1 MRMSKQVMMGLA
13 SGMAMCWSAVAAPP
27 PALDRVPDDA
37 AVAFVMPT
45 VQGFV
50 TDLRTFVNR
59 VVPEAERADANAGL
73 DMFHSVVNM
82 PGMNPAGSAAAVMY
96 MDQDD
101 GMGTPPI
108 VLVLPVSD
116 FAQLRESMSAEGQ
129 GPVYQGE
136 ITGQTMYMKDI
147 GGGFAAVGPM
157 PALVQ
162 EFSGNAGHMGGHV
175 QRLGSQ
181 GQAALSANDVV
192 MIANLEI
199 LSPYIK
205 MAGAQMQQQMGMVA
219 MMMGPQAGQI
229 QPMME
234 MVSGLMTRLADEGRT
249 AVVGAQIDDKGV
261 SFDSGVQFKDGTE
274 SFAMLA
280 DKGNATKLLN
290 HLPGSDFMFA
300 YALDAS
306 HSGVAR
312 AFQAMAKLSEQAG
325 AQMKGVSF
333 LEMVQNAKGMA
344 GTMGSVPMMGAGLF
358 SNFVTVTVTDEAK
371 QTLQTMGTA
380 VKEAN
385 GQSAQG
391 LKYTTTWQDAAADIA
406 GVKVSSYSMQMMP
419 DGSPESQQIAPMMMI
434 MPTLFGPNGGPNGF
448 MAAVDGAV
456 VQTMSQNTPL
466 MEKAI
471 KAAREGNGLGS
482 GEAIKAVGSHLPDNR
497 VLEVYFSVDQVMNT
511 AGPLAAMF
519 GALPNFEKV
528 EKMNPIGFGA
538 SAGDG
543 GMLNRIYVP
552 NDVLSWFV
560 KFSEQ
565 MQGGGFEEAP
575 AEQGGRPRF

>member
-1 MRMSKQVMMGLA
+1 MRMSKQVMIGLA
-13 SGMAMCWSAVAAPP
+13 SGMAMCWSAAAAPP

-45 VQGFV
+45 MQGFV
-50 TDLRTFVNR
+50 TDLRSFVNR
-59 VVPEAERADANAGL
+59 VVPEAERADALAGL
-73 DMFHSVVNM
+73 DMFNGMLNM
-82 PGMNPAGSAAAVMY
+82 PGMNAEGSAAAVMY

-108 VLVLPVSD
+108 VLVVPVSD
-116 FAQLRESMSAEGQ
+116 FAQLRESMTAEGD
-129 GPVYQGE
+129 GPVFEGQVNGE
-136 ITGQTMYMKDI
+136 SVYMKDI
-147 GGGFAAVGPM
+147 GGGFAAAGPM
-157 PALVQ
+157 PELVQ
-162 EFSGNAGHMGGHV
+162 EFSGDAGHLAGHV
-175 QRLGSQ
+175 ERLGSQ
-181 GQAALSANDVV
+181 GAESLGANDVV

-205 MAGAQMQQQMGMVA
+205 MAGEQMQQQMGMIT
-219 MMMGPQAGQI
+219 MMMGPQAGQV
-229 QPMME
+229 QPMLE
-234 MVSGLMTRLADEGRT
+234 MVNGLMTRLADEGRT

-274 SFAMLA
+274 TFALLA

-290 HLPGSDFMFA
+290 RLPGSDFMFA

-306 HSGVAR
+306 HSGVGK
-312 AFQAMAKLSEQAG
+312 AFEHMAQLSEQMG
-325 AQMKGVSF
+325 GGMKGVSF
-333 LEMVQNAKGMA
+333 LEMIKNAKGMA

-371 QTLQTMGTA
+371 QTLETMGSA

-391 LKYTTTWQDAAADIA
+391 LKYTTAWQDGAAEIA

-471 KAAREGNGLGS
+471 KAAKDGNGLGS
-482 GEAIKAVGSHLPDNR
+482 GEAIKAVGAHLPDNR
-497 VLEVYFSVDQVMNT
+497 VFEVYFSVDQVMNT
-511 AGPLAAMF
+511 VGPMAAMF

-528 EKMNPIGFGA
+528 DKLTPIGFGT
-538 SAGDG
+538 SAGEG
-543 GMLNRIYVP
+543 GMLNRFYVP

-560 KFSEQ
+560 EFSQQ
-565 MQGGGFEEAP
+565 MEGGGFEDAP
-575 AEQGGRPRF
+575 AEEEDGPRF